1 MGMCSTIKRARLGLN
16 LIKVIQLETKT
27 LSRIYVE
34 KVKVTSLSY
43 ITRILPASVF
53 CEKICEKVCE
63 NGGTEWSFQ
72 SFVFST
78 ADRG

>member
-53 CEKICEKVCE
+53 CEKICE
-63 NGGTEWSFQ
+63 NGGTQWSFQ